1 MNTQA
6 SATSLE
12 KTSESNF
19 EFKRKLLKILAKFG
33 ANHTVQI
40 GWDEIRK
47 FMSTEITEHEHMMT
61 FLHMLAESNDHMKL
75 Q

>member
-1 MNTQA
+1 MNTQI
-6 SATSLE
+6 SLTTLE
-12 KTSESNF
+12 RTNESNF

-47 FMSTEITEHEHMMT
+47 FMATEITEHEDMMT